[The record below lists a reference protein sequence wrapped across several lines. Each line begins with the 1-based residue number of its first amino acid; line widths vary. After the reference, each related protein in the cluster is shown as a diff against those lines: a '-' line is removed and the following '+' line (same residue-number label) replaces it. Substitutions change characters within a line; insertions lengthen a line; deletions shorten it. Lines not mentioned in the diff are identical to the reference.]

1 VDGLLRGR
9 LIEATTQ
16 PQRQVEPPAPPSRL
30 PAWALGAIP
39 LALIAIALVALLSV
53 GGDTLGERV
62 GPPVE
67 EIAVER
73 TVLRPGEIELSVR
86 NTGPDPVTV
95 AQAFV
100 NDAYADYSTTG
111 NQVGRGGTETFTL
124 DYPWQADSPYLVTL
138 VSETGAT
145 TEHEIPVAVETPTAG
160 GGFYGLMAL
169 LGVYVGII
177 PVVLGMLFL
186 PLLRQVREHWI
197 RFFMAVTIGLL
208 AFLGVDA
215 YLEGTEIAESGT
227 GAFGGAELLFIGA
240 GAAYL
245 GLVALDRFLRA
256 RRDRASAAGTSAFQ
270 LSLLV
275 AIGIGLHN
283 LGEGLAIGSAY
294 AIGELALGA
303 FLVFGFA
310 LQNTSEGLAIVA
322 PLSAQRRPSLLRLAS
337 LGMIA
342 GVPAIL
348 GAFIGASVNNPE
360 LAALL
365 IGIGIGA
372 IVQVIVQLVPTIR
385 DRAGRALYPASVAGI
400 FVGAALLYSTG
411 LLISA

>member
-1 VDGLLRGR
+1 MEDGSQ
-9 LIEATTQ
+9 TQ
-16 PQRQVEPPAPPSRL
+16 PKNEAADASRGRL

-39 LALIAIALVALLSV
+39 LALIVAALTALLTV
-53 GGDTLGERV
+53 GGDTLGERL

-73 TVLRPGEIELSVR
+73 TVLRPGEIELTVR

-95 AQAFV
+95 AQVFV
-100 NDAYADYSTTG
+100 NDSYVDYTTTG
-111 NQVGRGGTETFTL
+111 NKIGRSGTETFTL
-124 DYPWQADSPYLVTL
+124 SYPWQQDSPYLTTL

-145 TEHEIPVAVETPTAG
+145 TEHEIPVAVQTPTPD

-169 LGVYVGII
+169 LGLYVGVI
-177 PVVLGMLFL
+177 PVALGMLFL
-186 PLLRQVREHWI
+186 PFLRRVREHWI

-208 AFLGVDA
+208 GFLAIDA
-215 YLEGTEIAESGT
+215 YLEGTEIAGSGT

-245 GLVALDRFLRA
+245 GLVALDRFLR
-256 RRDRASAAGTSAFQ
+256 DRGERAHEAGASAFR

-294 AIGELALGA
+294 AVGALALGA

-310 LQNTSEGLAIVA
+310 LHNTTEGLAIVA
-322 PLSAQRRPSLLRLAS
+322 PLSAYRRPSLARLAA
-337 LGMIA
+337 LGLIA
-342 GVPAIL
+342 GGPAIL
-348 GAFIGASVNNPE
+348 GAFAGASAYNPE

-365 IGIGIGA
+365 IGVGIGA
-372 IVQVIVQLVPTIR
+372 IVQVIVQLVPAIR
-385 DRAGRALYPASVAGI
+385 DRVGRALYPASVAGI
-400 FVGAALLYSTG
+400 LAGAAVLYTTG
-411 LLISA
+411 LLLAV